1 MAFVLIK
8 SLVFDV
14 VRVNSR
20 DMEPTLNYGEAFLI
34 SKQFPALEQGDLIYF
49 EYPVADSSM
58 ISTFMIQ
65 RLVALPG
72 EVLEIRRGEV
82 YVNNQRFEIGSSLK
96 QNYFVS
102 AVHELDS
109 AFRDEFK
116 ISDGGAIS
124 TNFDYSFAVNDS
136 MAKQLAKLPYIK
148 RMERRMEAS
157 GLYDENCFPYHPSYP
172 WNADHY
178 GKLKIPKVNDTLRLD
193 TGSIALYSQ
202 LIRDYEKNHL
212 AISNDSIFVN
222 GALTKEYIVKKNYYF
237 VLGDNR
243 GNANDSRNWGYLP
256 ESSVIGVLQ
265 NRLRRAP

>member
-1 MAFVLIK
+1 
-8 SLVFDV
+8 
-14 VRVNSR
+14 
-20 DMEPTLNYGEAFLI
+20 
-34 SKQFPALEQGDLIYF
+34 
-49 EYPVADSSM
+49 
-58 ISTFMIQ
+58 
-65 RLVALPG
+65 
-72 EVLEIRRGEV
+72 
-82 YVNNQRFEIGSSLK
+82 
-96 QNYFVS
+96 
-102 AVHELDS
+102 
-109 AFRDEFK
+109 
-116 ISDGGAIS
+116 
-124 TNFDYSFAVNDS
+124 
-136 MAKQLAKLPYIK
+136 
-148 RMERRMEAS
+148 MEAS
-157 GLYDENCFPYHPSYP
+157 GRYDENCFPYHPSYP

-222 GALTKEYIVKKNYYF
+222 GAFTKEYIVKKNYYF